1 MTRSNR
7 IDYQILNVF
16 LPTFARVQ
24 LLSKS
29 VIVTGAS
36 SGIGRTASIMLA
48 KSGYKVFG
56 LARSYDKLQALAKE
70 LPGESYV
77 PVEFDIMRPDTFG
90 FVTASIATRGDI
102 YGLVNN
108 AGYVEPGAI
117 EDISMADLRI
127 QFETNFFGLLGF
139 TKQVLPLMLQKG
151 EGRIVNVS
159 SLAGLVTLPLI
170 GAYCASKH
178 ALEAISDA
186 LKMELYNTGIKV
198 VNINPGVIETSIHTI
213 TKSKTALLRNSRF
226 ASAYRKYLEH
236 VPRGLPARVAAG
248 AIVEAISSCNPKPR
262 YIIGSGR
269 EKAGVRLR
277 RYVPDRLF
285 YSQVAKRLT

>member
-1 MTRSNR
+1 
-7 IDYQILNVF
+7 
-16 LPTFARVQ
+16 
-24 LLSKS
+24 
-29 VIVTGAS
+29 
-36 SGIGRTASIMLA
+36 MLA
-48 KSGYKVFG
+48 KSGYRVFG
-56 LARSYDKLQALAKE
+56 LARSHDKLQELAKE
-70 LPGESYV
+70 LPGEIYV
-77 PVEFDIMRPDTFG
+77 PVEFDITHPDTFG
-90 FVTASIATRGDI
+90 SVIASIATRGDI

-117 EDISMADLRI
+117 EDISMVDLRI

-159 SLAGLVTLPLI
+159 SMAGLVTLPLI

-198 VNINPGVIETSIHTI
+198 VNINPGVIETNIHTI
-213 TKSKTALLRNSRF
+213 TKLKTALLKNSRF
-226 ASAYRKYLEH
+226 TSAYRKYLEQ
-236 VPRGLPARVAAG
+236 VPRGLPARVVAE
-248 AIVEAISSCNPKPR
+248 AIVEAISSHNPKPR

-277 RYVPDRLF
+277 RYVPDKLF
-285 YSQVAKRLT
+285 YSQVSKRLT